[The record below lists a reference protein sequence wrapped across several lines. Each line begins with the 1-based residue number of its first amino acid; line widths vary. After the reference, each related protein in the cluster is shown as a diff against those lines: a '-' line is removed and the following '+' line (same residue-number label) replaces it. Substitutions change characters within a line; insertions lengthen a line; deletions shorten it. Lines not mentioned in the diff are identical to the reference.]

1 MLIIYHRYYVSRFNL
16 FSKDLSISLF
26 CFFFF
31 FNFLYLNE
39 CVTVKG
45 NCLNGRFTVAKSDME
60 NPSVTESRQ
69 KTKNQ
74 QKNTRKRCEICSE
87 STIKTPE

>member
-1 MLIIYHRYYVSRFNL
+1 MPIIYHRYYVSRFNL

-26 CFFFF
+26 FFCFF

-69 KTKNQ
+69 KTK
-74 QKNTRKRCEICSE
+74 KHK
-87 STIKTPE
+87 KKV